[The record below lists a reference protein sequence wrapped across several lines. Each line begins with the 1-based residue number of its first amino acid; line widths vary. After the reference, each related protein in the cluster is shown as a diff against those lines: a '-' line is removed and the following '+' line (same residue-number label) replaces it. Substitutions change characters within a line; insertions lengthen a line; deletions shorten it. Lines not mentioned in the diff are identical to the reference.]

1 MDRQAIPTHKF
12 VRIRE
17 RNRILEGGWRDE
29 AFRRATSIRIFPN
42 VDEMAR
48 KMPMIVRNR
57 GMRIPPTSEEQ
68 NIPVV
73 RFSDLSSISTF
84 LNNAEI

>member
-1 MDRQAIPTHKF
+1 M
-12 VRIRE
+12 
-17 RNRILEGGWRDE
+17 EGGWRND
-29 AFRRATSIRIFPN
+29 AFRRAASIRIFPN

-48 KMPMIVRNR
+48 KMPMIERNR

-68 NIPVV
+68 NISVV

-84 LNNAEI
+84 LNNAEIYDTEFKYSA